1 VSEVRTV
8 SIIMAVNKEA
18 VRTSETSI
26 YNNEKSWRYMREGY
40 PLHTRRRENLTQINI
55 HISRRH
61 LLFCIIHG
69 AALLKL
75 TLSGTNATCT
85 SEVRTTIMLIQL
97 AAGNYKVRI
106 GKLLS
111 QVPGILHDD
120 PLRKSHQLLQGWGA
134 IIIQLP
140 DTT

>member
-1 VSEVRTV
+1 
-8 SIIMAVNKEA
+8 M
-18 VRTSETSI
+18 RTS
-26 YNNEKSWRYMREGY
+26 
-40 PLHTRRRENLTQINI
+40 NLTQINI

-85 SEVRTTIMLIQL
+85 SEVRTTIMLIEL

-106 GKLLS
+106 GRLLS
-111 QVPGILHDD
+111 QVPGILHDE
-120 PLRKSHQLLQGWGA
+120 PLRESHQILQGGGGGKNSASRHHVARRPVGPGA
-134 IIIQLP
+134 VHIRC
-140 DTT
+140 